1 MTDAKNIEVPFA
13 CFFTAIT
20 EADSLVG
27 KQFECCV
34 CMMVSFS
41 STLVR
46 KLKATKYGAGVGLE
60 MNVSIEDLGGYDSC
74 YPVQIIRYSDYKRE
88 QSSKISQN
96 FPSLVTCKKYG
107 RTCIS
112 GKTGE
117 EYAIFCCGN
126 YLSNNSWFE
135 YKCCLGRFVEASLSR
150 KTTGHIAIILR
161 LKGIHFLRTM
171 ECERKFLRAMSRMM
185 TSRENADVVNP
196 AAPKL
201 NETQALEISEVI
213 AVDDV
218 ISVKSKDDD
227 DDEDMLSEVQKKV
240 VKNKT
245 SLKKAPVVHGTLVD
259 KKVIFRDEKLYAI
272 LSEGKAFID
281 NQSAAIGVDNLYDLL
296 VKYSDGMSMPKHCFS
311 CAEKDAYFA
320 KKEAGEAKPVIK
332 TIHYIGDTT
341 VSIKGKSEEVNS
353 YLELMWDSS
362 GKWRKYA
369 KSKKAIAT

>member
-1 MTDAKNIEVPFA
+1 MFA
-13 CFFTAIT
+13 TGTRRLTVA
-20 EADSLVG
+20 
-27 KQFECCV
+27 
-34 CMMVSFS
+34 
-41 STLVR
+41 
-46 KLKATKYGAGVGLE
+46 
-60 MNVSIEDLGGYDSC
+60 
-74 YPVQIIRYSDYKRE
+74 QILDRNSYKRMKTLDNAKKFWTQRWMDSANACKHGPLCRRPE
-88 QSSKISQN
+88 ACVLGRRIQNWHLLTGTMLPVWHIFFKCIEERWSKS
-96 FPSLVTCKKYG
+96 
-107 RTCIS
+107 RTVLNIIEARDKRVGGS
-112 GKTGE
+112 ATNAKVKAPVRVVHLDLKTGE
-117 EYAIFCCGN
+117 VGGGSTTILGLAIPHGIAKKVIADLEISIAKMFP
-126 YLSNNSWFE
+126 
-135 YKCCLGRFVEASLSR
+135 KPDPALGDVDMEIDGDFDDD
-150 KTTGHIAIILR
+150 IID
-161 LKGIHFLRTM
+161 
-171 ECERKFLRAMSRMM
+171 
-185 TSRENADVVNP
+185 AD
-196 AAPKL
+196 A
-201 NETQALEISEVI
+201 QALEIPEVI

-218 ISVKSKDDD
+218 ISVKSKEDDD

-245 SLKKAPVVHGTLVD
+245 FLKKAPVVHGTLVD
-259 KKVIFRDEKLYAI
+259 KKGFFRDEKLYAI